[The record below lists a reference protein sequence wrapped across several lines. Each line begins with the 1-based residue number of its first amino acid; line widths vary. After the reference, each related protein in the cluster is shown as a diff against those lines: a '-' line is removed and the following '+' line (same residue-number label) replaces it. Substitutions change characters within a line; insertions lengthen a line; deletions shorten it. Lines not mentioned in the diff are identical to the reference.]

1 MRLLLAT
8 LFLSL
13 SIGSAQ
19 AALNTESLPA
29 GSVAIV
35 GVDIAA
41 FRATKVGQALEKLAS
56 IKAKDVEASRKLSE
70 QLGIDSKHDLHD
82 LVIAIY
88 PGADGK
94 VAEKNAS
101 GIVLIRGKF
110 LPARINSFGQAN
122 NLPSKTVGKHQ
133 AWEASAFIEKLS
145 GEKPK
150 EEAKDAYVVAHSE
163 NLVVIASAAFLE
175 RALAAADRK
184 EKSAQLPAA
193 VAAKFAAAQ
202 NGWFYLYADATKMEK
217 PKGDVGAED
226 LSLVLG
232 ENATDLQLAIAA
244 GFVSAEKASTTRK
257 QITGLQAIA
266 VIGLSDDDDKSPEEK
281 ENMALL
287 AELVQKIRIGGEG
300 KQVTLDLDYPA
311 DKAVKAISK
320 AIEKAQKTPGAPAA
334 K

>member
-1 MRLLLAT
+1 MRRRFALIVLLSFA
-8 LFLSL
+8 
-13 SIGSAQ
+13 SAQ
-19 AALNTESLPA
+19 AALNTDSLPA

-41 FRATKVGQALEKLAS
+41 FRASKVGQALENFGGM
-56 IKAKDVEASRKLSE
+56 KAKELEASRKLSE

-82 LVIAIY
+82 LVVAIY

-101 GIVLIRGKF
+101 GVLLIRGKF

-122 NLPSKTVGKHQ
+122 NLPSKTIGQHQ
-133 AWEASAFIEKLS
+133 AWEAGAFIEKLS

-150 EEAKDAYVVAHSE
+150 ENTKDAYVVAHSE
-163 NLVVIASAAFLE
+163 SLVVIAGGEFLE
-175 RALAAADRK
+175 RALVAADRG
-184 EKSAQLPAA
+184 EKSAQFPAA

-202 NGWFYLYADATKMEK
+202 QGWLYLYADATKMEK
-217 PKGDVGAED
+217 SKGDVGVED

-232 ENATDLQLAIAA
+232 ENATDLQLATAA
-244 GFVSAEKASTTRK
+244 GFVSAEKASTMRK
-257 QITGLQAIA
+257 QITGLQAFA
-266 VIGLSDDDDKSPEEK
+266 AIGLSNDDGKSPEEK

-300 KQVTLDLDYPA
+300 KQATLDLDYPA
-311 DKAVKAISK
+311 DKAVKAIVK
-320 AIEKAQKTPGAPAA
+320 VAEQAQKTRASPAA

>member
-1 MRLLLAT
+1 MRHRFALIVLLSFA
-8 LFLSL
+8 
-13 SIGSAQ
+13 SAQ
-19 AALNTESLPA
+19 AALNTDSLPA

-35 GVDIAA
+35 GVDISA
-41 FRATKVGQALEKLAS
+41 FRTSKVGQALEKLAS

-163 NLVVIASAAFLE
+163 SLVVIASAAFLE
-175 RALAAADRK
+175 RALVAADRK

-202 NGWFYLYADATKMEK
+202 QGWFYLYADATKMKDAK
-217 PKGDVGAED
+217 PEVGAED

-232 ENATDLQLAIAA
+232 ENATDLQLATAA
-244 GFVSAEKASTTRK
+244 GFVSAEKASTMRK
-257 QITGLQAIA
+257 QITGLQAFA

-287 AELVQKIRIGGEG
+287 MQLVQKIRIGGEG
-300 KQVTLDLDYPA
+300 KQVTLGLDYPA
-311 DKAVKAISK
+311 DMAVKGIMKVVEKFSK
-320 AIEKAQKTPGAPAA
+320 PPATPAA

>member
-1 MRLLLAT
+1 MRLRFALILL
-8 LFLSL
+8 LSF
-13 SIGSAQ
+13 GSAQ

-41 FRATKVGQALEKLAS
+41 FRASKVGQALEKLAS
-56 IKAKDVEASRKLSE
+56 MKAKELEASRKLSE

-82 LVIAIY
+82 LVVAIY
-88 PGADGK
+88 PGVDGK

-122 NLPSKTVGKHQ
+122 NLPAKTVGKHQ

-163 NLVVIASAAFLE
+163 NLVVIASAAILE
-175 RALAAADRK
+175 RALVAADLK

-202 NGWFYLYADATKMEK
+202 NSWVTLYADATKMEK
-217 PKGDVGAED
+217 SKGDVGIEA
-226 LSLVLG
+226 LSLMLG
-232 ENATDLQLAIAA
+232 ENATDLQLAIAT
-244 GFVSAEKASTTRK
+244 GFVSAEKALTTRK

-311 DKAVKAISK
+311 DKAVKAMSK

>member
-1 MRLLLAT
+1 MRLRFALILL
-8 LFLSL
+8 LSF
-13 SIGSAQ
+13 SSAR

-41 FRATKVGQALEKLAS
+41 FRASKVGQALEKLAS

-70 QLGIDSKHDLHD
+70 QLGIDSKHDLND

-122 NLPSKTVGKHQ
+122 NLPAKIVGKHQ

-163 NLVVIASAAFLE
+163 SLVVIASAAFLE
-175 RALAAADRK
+175 RALVAADRK
-184 EKSAQLPAA
+184 EKSAQLPDA
-193 VAAKFAAAQ
+193 VVAKFAAAQ
-202 NGWFYLYADATKMEK
+202 NSWLTLYADATKMEK
-217 PKGDVGAED
+217 SKGDVGIEA

-232 ENATDLQLAIAA
+232 ENATALQLAIAA
-244 GFVSAEKASTTRK
+244 GFVSAEKASTVRK
-257 QITGLQAIA
+257 QITGLQAFA

-287 AELVQKIRIGGEG
+287 AELVQKIRISGEG
-300 KQVTLDLDYPA
+300 KQVKLDLDYPA

-320 AIEKAQKTPGAPAA
+320 AIEKAQKTPATPAA